1 MSSTVRVVHVVDLEK
16 FVDQMMT
23 LRTDWIQMRQAL
35 HLAMLNTVDGPIQRR
50 IPQSSRKRYPHRVD
64 AGNQTLKKSYH
75 LKVTKNEGTE
85 IKIFLGSEGVEYAR
99 YVNDMPDPL
108 PNGRRVNW
116 TRRGSGNHFF
126 LVPLEEHGPEVPK
139 DFTEEIDARLRRMGL

>member
-1 MSSTVRVVHVVDLEK
+1 MSSTVRVVQVIDLK
-16 FVDQMMT
+16 AFADNMLK

-35 HLAMLNTVDGPIQRR
+35 HLAMLNTVDPHIQRR
-50 IPQSSRKRYPHRVD
+50 IPQSSHKRYPYRVD

-75 LKVTKNEGTE
+75 LKVTKNSGTE
-85 IKIFLGSEGVEYAR
+85 IKIFLGSEGVSYAR

-126 LVPLEEHGPEVPK
+126 LVPLEEHGEEVPK
-139 DFTEEIDARLRRMGL
+139 DFCEEIDARLRRMGL

>member
-16 FVDQMMT
+16 FADQMMT

-64 AGNQTLKKSYH
+64 AGNQALKKSYH

-85 IKIFLGSEGVEYAR
+85 IKIFLGSEGVEYAQ
-99 YVNDMPDPL
+99 YVNNLPDPL

>member
-1 MSSTVRVVHVVDLEK
+1 MSSTVRVVHIVDLQRFAEN
-16 FVDQMMT
+16 MLE

-35 HLAMLNTVDGPIQRR
+35 HLAMLNTVDPYIQRR

-64 AGNQTLKKSYH
+64 AGNGTLKKSYH
-75 LKVTKNEGTE
+75 IKVTKNRGTE

-99 YVNDMPDPL
+99 YVNAMPDPL

-116 TRRGSGNHFF
+116 TRKGSGNHFF
-126 LVPLEEHGPEVPK
+126 LVPLERHGDEIPR
-139 DFTEEIDARLRRMGL
+139 DFCDEIDARLRRMGL